1 MGDPEFDKFALDDHY
16 PNLKPSLR
24 KKNRCFSEN
33 PLVSDVSRGE
43 RIFAMKWFAA
53 SITALFALQLVAG
66 CATNPVSNLSLNSAT
81 SYQTLSSDLSSFQAI
96 DYHEFRDLWD
106 RTLGLEGKEDP
117 ARYHGKKYAITAIME
132 YEPATTLS
140 AIRWNALLYEP
151 TGKNFA
157 SAFYVLRKTFLSS
170 KQADKFYQNLGG
182 VRADDVI
189 SGAVDPFTGGRTVKK
204 HAKAYPMT
212 IYFVFDA
219 HEDKEM
225 EEALDIEAIRTPN
238 GKIVRF

>member
-1 MGDPEFDKFALDDHY
+1 MKSFVA
-16 PNLKPSLR
+16 
-24 KKNRCFSEN
+24 
-33 PLVSDVSRGE
+33 PL
-43 RIFAMKWFAA
+43 A
-53 SITALFALQLVAG
+53 ALFALQLVAG
-66 CATNPVSNLSLNSAT
+66 CAANPVSNLSLNSPT
-81 SYQTLSSDLSSFQAI
+81 SLQALSTDLSSFQAI
-96 DYHEFRDLWD
+96 DYHDFRDLWD

-132 YEPATTLS
+132 YEPAVTLS

-157 SAFYVLRKTFLSS
+157 SAFFVLRKTFLSTN
-170 KQADKFYQNLGG
+170 QADKFYQNLGG

-189 SGAVDPFTGGRTVKK
+189 SGAVDPDTGERTVKK

-212 IYFVFDA
+212 VYFVFDA
-219 HEDKEM
+219 HEDKDM
-225 EEALDIEAIRTPN
+225 EDALDIQAIRTPN

>member
-1 MGDPEFDKFALDDHY
+1 MKSFVA
-16 PNLKPSLR
+16 
-24 KKNRCFSEN
+24 
-33 PLVSDVSRGE
+33 PL
-43 RIFAMKWFAA
+43 A
-53 SITALFALQLVAG
+53 ALFALQLVAG
-66 CATNPVSNLSLNSAT
+66 CAANPVSNLSLNSPT
-81 SYQTLSSDLSSFQAI
+81 SLRALSTDLSSFQAI
-96 DYHEFRDLWD
+96 DYHDFRDLWD

-132 YEPATTLS
+132 YEPAVTLS

-157 SAFYVLRKTFLSS
+157 SAFFVLRKTFLSTN
-170 KQADKFYQNLGG
+170 QADKFYQNLGG

-189 SGAVDPFTGGRTVKK
+189 SGAVDPDTGERTVKK

-212 IYFVFDA
+212 VYFVFDA
-219 HEDKEM
+219 HEDKDM
-225 EEALDIEAIRTPN
+225 EDALDIQAIRTPN

>member
-1 MGDPEFDKFALDDHY
+1 
-16 PNLKPSLR
+16 
-24 KKNRCFSEN
+24 
-33 PLVSDVSRGE
+33 
-43 RIFAMKWFAA
+43 MKSFVAPIA
-53 SITALFALQLVAG
+53 ALFALQLVAG
-66 CATNPVSNLSLNSAT
+66 CAASPVSNLSLNSPT
-81 SYQTLSSDLSSFQAI
+81 SLQALSTDLSSFQAI
-96 DYHEFRDLWD
+96 DYHDFRDLWD

-132 YEPATTLS
+132 YEPAVTLS

-157 SAFYVLRKTFLSS
+157 SAFFVLRKTFLSAN
-170 KQADKFYQNLGG
+170 QADKFYQNLGG

-189 SGAVDPFTGGRTVKK
+189 SGAVDPDTGERTVKK

-212 IYFVFDA
+212 VYFVFDA
-219 HEDKEM
+219 HEDKDM
-225 EEALDIEAIRTPN
+225 EDALDIQAIRTPN